1 MERKRRMQ
9 MKTMIRPQAP
19 LALSRALNLPLPIK
33 KRRPRSD
40 VAAAPLSMQ
49 IAQPRPPPPPTA
61 ITVQAVHAFV
71 SCSDVSTSNKPLLV
85 PWVPSMTHAS
95 AFHPYPSPFFPWA
108 SLVPS
113 MADPRQP
120 PRSTSNTRLPPS
132 TLPTPSMAVLM
143 QPTAEEREAARG
155 LMAVSETRRFAPKD
169 RPASSRRYQYCRCG
183 KTKCLKLY
191 CMCFRNDQRCTSAC
205 ECQVSM
211 LVLTVY
217 LPRFGLPC
225 LH

>member
-9 MKTMIRPQAP
+9 MKTRIRPQAP
-19 LALSRALNLPLPIK
+19 LALSRALNLPLAIK

-40 VAAAPLSMQ
+40 VAAAPLLQQLS
-49 IAQPRPPPPPTA
+49 QPRPPPPPTA
-61 ITVQAVHAFV
+61 ITVQAVHGSAP
-71 SCSDVSTSNKPLLV
+71 CLYLSTSYTLLH
-85 PWVPSMTHAS
+85 PWVPSMTQAS

-120 PRSTSNTRLPPS
+120 PRSTSPMPTS
-132 TLPTPSMAVLM
+132 TVLM
-143 QPTAEEREAARG
+143 QPTADEREAARA
-155 LMAVSETRRFAPKD
+155 LVAVSETRRFTPKD

-217 LPRFGLPC
+217 LPRFRLSC
-225 LH
+225 LY

>member
-1 MERKRRMQ
+1 MKRKRRMQ
-9 MKTMIRPQAP
+9 MKTRIRPQAP
-19 LALSRALNLPLPIK
+19 LALSRALNLPLAIK
-33 KRRPRSD
+33 KRRPRLD
-40 VAAAPLSMQ
+40 VAAAPLLQHFSE
-49 IAQPRPPPPPTA
+49 PRPPPPPTA
-61 ITVQAVHAFV
+61 IAVQAVHGSAP
-71 SCSDVSTSNKPLLV
+71 CLYLSTSYTLLPL
-85 PWVPSMTHAS
+85 WVPSMTQAS

-120 PRSTSNTRLPPS
+120 PPSTSPMPNLT
-132 TLPTPSMAVLM
+132 VQM
-143 QPTAEEREAARG
+143 QPTAEEREAARA
-155 LMAVSETRRFAPKD
+155 LVAVSETRRFAPKD

-217 LPRFGLPC
+217 SPRCSLLC
-225 LH
+225 LY

>member
-9 MKTMIRPQAP
+9 MKTRIRPQAP
-19 LALSRALNLPLPIK
+19 LALSRALNLPLAIK

-40 VAAAPLSMQ
+40 VAAAPLLQHFSE
-49 IAQPRPPPPPTA
+49 PRPPPPPTA
-61 ITVQAVHAFV
+61 ITVQAVHGSAP
-71 SCSDVSTSNKPLLV
+71 CLYLSTSFTLQP
-85 PWVPSMTHAS
+85 PWVPSMTQAS

-120 PRSTSNTRLPPS
+120 PRSTSPMPNLT
-132 TLPTPSMAVLM
+132 VLM
-143 QPTAEEREAARG
+143 QPTADEREAARA
-155 LMAVSETRRFAPKD
+155 LVAVSETRRFAPKH

-217 LPRFGLPC
+217 LPRCSL
-225 LH
+225 LRLY

>member
-9 MKTMIRPQAP
+9 MKTRIRPQAP
-19 LALSRALNLPLPIK
+19 LALSRALNLPLAIK

-40 VAAAPLSMQ
+40 VAAAPLLLQ

-61 ITVQAVHAFV
+61 ITVQAVHGSAP
-71 SCSDVSTSNKPLLV
+71 CLHLSTSYTLLL
-85 PWVPSMTHAS
+85 PTWVPNRTQAS

-120 PRSTSNTRLPPS
+120 PRSTSPMP
-132 TLPTPSMAVLM
+132 TLTVLM
-143 QPTAEEREAARG
+143 QPTAEEREAARA
-155 LMAVSETRRFAPKD
+155 LVAVSETKFFSPKH
-169 RPASSRRYQYCRCG
+169 RPASTRRYQYCRCG

-217 LPRFGLPC
+217 LPQCSLLC
-225 LH
+225 LY